1 MSDIKFAHTNIIARG
16 WKKLVQFY
24 IDIFECEPA
33 YPERDLEGD
42 WFGKVTSI
50 PDVRVRGIHS

>member
-1 MSDIKFAHTNIIARG
+1 MSDIKFAHTNIIAELE
-16 WKKLVQFY
+16 KACTIY

-33 YPERDLEGD
+33 YPERDLAGD

-50 PDVRVRGIHS
+50 PDVRVRGINS